1 MACQE
6 DFALVRGESV
16 LDGPEAEERVSCL
29 LPGFPS
35 QAAQWTPVV
44 SVEVGA
50 GPRSARFNPS
60 SNSMSADEEL
70 ASGPA
75 NALGIVN
82 GDPSVT
88 TVPVSRLSKSTEA
101 AARTFLQ
108 RRLVYRLRSH
118 SPHEIRCP
126 LSGGAISGTPPTVSL
141 GRQDGVNV
149 DDAYRPEGIGPPCSR
164 FVRDRGTGAGM
175 KMVLPAGVLSQWRRS

>member
-118 SPHEIRCP
+118 SPHE
-126 LSGGAISGTPPTVSL
+126 SGVHS
-141 GRQDGVNV
+141 QGVQSQGLRRP
-149 DDAYRPEGIGPPCSR
+149 YRWV
-164 FVRDRGTGAGM
+164 VRMA
-175 KMVLPAGVLSQWRRS
+175 